1 MAIQEGRAYWASI
14 TSPNTRFEPVY
25 TVDLVLED
33 SVADDFETRGFKV
46 KNLVINDESV
56 GRAINIKRKVNK
68 ANGTGQNKVPMLV
81 DKNKMPMDE
90 LIGNGSLVKV
100 QYNEWETENKF
111 GKFKGL
117 DLQAVQVVDLVS
129 YSARGLDEFDV
140 IEEEEVD
147 EL

>member
-46 KNLVINDESV
+46 KNLVINDEAV

-90 LIGNGSLVKV
+90 LIGNGSLVRV
-100 QYNEWETENKF
+100 QYNEWETENRF
-111 GKFKGL
+111 GHFKGL
-117 DLQAVQVVDLVS
+117 DLQGVQVLDLIPYKS
-129 YSARGLDEFDV
+129 GDGDEFES
-140 IEEEEVD
+140 IEGGEEF
-147 EL
+147 

>member
-14 TSPNTRFEPVY
+14 TSPNTRYEPVY
-25 TVDLVLED
+25 TVDLVL
-33 SVADDFETRGFKV
+33 DDESANKFESEGYRV
-46 KNLVINDESV
+46 KTLIVNDEVV

-68 ANGTGQNKVPMLV
+68 ANGNGMNKVPVLL
-81 DKNKMPMDE
+81 DKNKVPMDE

-117 DLQAVQVVDLVS
+117 DLQAVQVLDLVPYKS
-129 YSARGLDEFDV
+129 GDGDEFEA
-140 IEEEEVD
+140 IEGGEEF
-147 EL
+147 

>member
-14 TSPNTRFEPVY
+14 TSPNTRYEPVY
-25 TVDLVLED
+25 TVDLVL
-33 SVADDFETRGFKV
+33 DDESANKFESEGYRV
-46 KNLVINDESV
+46 KTLIVNDEVV

-68 ANGTGQNKVPMLV
+68 ANGNGQNKVALLL
-81 DKNKMPMDE
+81 DKNKIPMDE

-117 DLQAVQVVDLVS
+117 DLQAVQVLDLIP
-129 YSARGLDEFDV
+129 YKSADGDEFEA
-140 IEEEEVD
+140 IEGGEEF
-147 EL
+147 

>member
-14 TSPNTRFEPVY
+14 TSPNTRYEPVY
-25 TVDLVLED
+25 TVDLVL
-33 SVADDFETRGFKV
+33 DDESANKFESEGYRV
-46 KNLVINDESV
+46 KTLIVNDEVV

-68 ANGTGQNKVPMLV
+68 ANGNGMNKVPLLL
-81 DKNKMPMDE
+81 DKNKVPMDE

-117 DLQAVQVVDLVS
+117 DLQAVQVLDLVPYKS
-129 YSARGLDEFDV
+129 GDGDEFEA
-140 IEEEEVD
+140 IEGGEEF
-147 EL
+147 

>member
-14 TSPNTRFEPVY
+14 TSPNTRYEPVY
-25 TVDLVLED
+25 TVDLVLDDE
-33 SVADDFETRGFKV
+33 VADKFESDGYRV
-46 KNLVINDESV
+46 KTLIVNDEVV

-68 ANGTGQNKVPMLV
+68 ANGNGMNKVPLLL
-81 DKNKMPMDE
+81 DKNKVPMDE

-117 DLQAVQVVDLVS
+117 DLQAVQVLDLVPYKS
-129 YSARGLDEFDV
+129 GDGDEFEA
-140 IEEEEVD
+140 IEGGEEF
-147 EL
+147 